1 MKETLAP
8 YASYNLWANRMMTDA
23 VLQLPEADQHHLLS
37 SSFPSLYTTIL
48 HMWDAE
54 SIWWQRLKLHER
66 LVIPS
71 EAYNPTIQ
79 EAVSGLINQST
90 QWEEWVNQASDL
102 QLRHV
107 FAYQN
112 SRREQ
117 FKQPVAQMLQHVFNH
132 GTYHRGQLV
141 TMMRTLGH
149 TRIPATDYILWSR
162 RKR

>member
-8 YASYNLWANRMMTDA
+8 YASYNLWANRLMTDA
-23 VLQLPEADQHHLLS
+23 VLQLPEVDQHQVVP

-48 HMWDAE
+48 HLWDAE

-71 EAYNPTIQ
+71 EAFNPTIQ
-79 EAVSGLINQST
+79 EAVNGLINQSV
-90 QWEEWVNQASDL
+90 QWEEWVNQANDM

-141 TMMRTLGH
+141 TIMRTLGH